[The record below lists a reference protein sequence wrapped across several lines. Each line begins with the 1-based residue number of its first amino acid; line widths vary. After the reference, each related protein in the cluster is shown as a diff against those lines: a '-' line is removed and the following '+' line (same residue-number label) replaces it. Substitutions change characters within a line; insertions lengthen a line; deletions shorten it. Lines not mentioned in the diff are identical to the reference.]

1 MSEVASEAGS
11 HRPKYELVLSVDG
24 LVRGAIVALVTLF
37 VVTSLP
43 SAQAVLGLIAVA
55 AVCAVTLQPLIE
67 RLAKTIGFAVSLVA
81 VHVVGLLAFGG
92 LAGVVA
98 WDLDTQ
104 ARSVESSLHA
114 AIDDLEPGSWPAEL
128 ASDVDAHRR
137 IASFFGGIATRS
149 VAGGD
154 AATAVLH
161 RTGQAILVTVLS
173 AFLVAGRRQI
183 VDGLARMTESKQRR
197 RTIRETLSVS
207 ALMAGCFL
215 RRTIVVSAAHGVVV
229 AGVTAAFGLRSGVA
243 LGCAAALVSTVPILG
258 PAAAWATTFVLAT
271 THYGRP
277 AYEIVA
283 IAAVATAA
291 DWIARDRFVE
301 QHVTVGPLL
310 VALGL
315 ATGIAVGGVAGAAL
329 GLFVV
334 AGIAGF
340 PASPAHVTNA
350 AARFV
355 EEQPPDETLAPVVAG
370 VPPMPGTRTTA
381 RVSVRV
387 SWRSAIAVA
396 AFVVAAAATHLLFT
410 RMGSISIWIVV
421 GLILALGIDRPV
433 SFVERRA
440 HVPRVLVLF
449 TAIALVVVAGTVAFR
464 ATAPQATRSS
474 TALVDDAPEVV
485 ASLQNLPIIGPILE
499 NADASA
505 RVEETIRELPDRIGD
520 SRVIERA
527 TSVAGD
533 GVVGIFWTVVI
544 LLSALVDGPRLT
556 RALTA
561 KIPVQHRRQSVRLAR
576 AGQHAI
582 ARYAA
587 GSALVATLNGIMVL
601 TGALVLGVPLAP
613 VLALWAMAWN
623 FVPQI
628 GGFMGGTPFVLLAF
642 GEGAVK
648 GVIAFVVFIV
658 YQNIENHLIQPTVIG
673 RSIDLPPW
681 LALVSAL
688 VGAAIGGLV
697 GAVLAVPFVGAVKVM
712 VAEFRRDDFAT
723 TARMPVPHRRMRLGR
738 RATVPT

>member
-1 MSEVASEAGS
+1 MSEVAREVGS
-11 HRPKYELVLSVDG
+11 ARPRYELVLSLDG
-24 LVRGAIVALVTLF
+24 LVRGAVVALATVF
-37 VVTSLP
+37 IVTSIP
-43 SAQAVLGLIAVA
+43 SAQAVLALIAVA
-55 AVCAVTLQPLIE
+55 AVCAVTLQQLIE
-67 RLAKTIGFAVSLVA
+67 RLAKVIGFAAALVT
-81 VHVVGLLAFGG
+81 VHVGGLITFGA

-98 WDLDTQ
+98 WDLDAQ
-104 ARSVESSLHA
+104 ARSVETSLHV

-128 ASDVDAHRR
+128 ASDADAHRR

-154 AATAVLH
+154 AATAILH

-173 AFLVAGRRQI
+173 AFLVAGRHQI
-183 VDGLARMTESKQRR
+183 VDGLAKMTESKERR
-197 RTIRETLSVS
+197 RAIRTTASTS
-207 ALMAGCFL
+207 ALLAGCFL
-215 RRTIVVSAAHGVVV
+215 RRTIVVSAAHGLVV
-229 AGVTAAFGLRSGVA
+229 AIVTAAFGLRSGVA
-243 LGCAAALVSTVPILG
+243 LGCAAALLSTVPVLG
-258 PAAAWATTFVLAT
+258 PLAAWATTFVLAT

-283 IAAVATAA
+283 IAAAATAA
-291 DWIARDRFVE
+291 DWVARSRYVE
-301 QHVTVGPLL
+301 QRVTVGPLL

-340 PASPAHVTNA
+340 SASPAELTAA

-370 VPPMPGTRTTA
+370 LSPAHETSTPA

-387 SWRSAIAVA
+387 SWRSAVAVA
-396 AFVVAAAATHLLFT
+396 AFVVAAAAVHVLFT

-421 GLILALGIDRPV
+421 GLILALGIDRPI
-433 SFVERRA
+433 SFLERRA
-440 HVPRVLVLF
+440 HLPRVLVLF
-449 TAIALVVVAGTVAFR
+449 TAIALIVVAGTVAFR

-499 NADASA
+499 DADASS
-505 RVEETIRELPDRIGD
+505 RVEEVIRELPHRIGE
-520 SRVIERA
+520 SRIIERA
-527 TSVAGD
+527 TSIAGD
-533 GVVGIFWTVVI
+533 GVVGVFWTVVI
-544 LLSALVDGPRLT
+544 LLSALIDGPRLM
-556 RALTA
+556 RAITA

-576 AGQHAI
+576 AGQQAV

-613 VLALWAMAWN
+613 VLALWALAWN

-642 GEGAVK
+642 GEGDVK
-648 GVIAFVVFIV
+648 GVIAFVVFVV
-658 YQNIENHLIQPTVIG
+658 YQNIENHLIQPAVIG

-688 VGAAIGGLV
+688 VGAAVGGLV

-712 VAEFRRDDFAT
+712 AAELRRDDFP
-723 TARMPVPHRRMRLGR
+723 TAAAPVRRRRMRLGR
-738 RATVPT
+738 RAAVPT

>member
-1 MSEVASEAGS
+1 MSEGTGEVGS
-11 HRPKYELVLSVDG
+11 HRPKYELVMSVDG
-24 LVRGAIVALVTLF
+24 IARAAIVALVTLF

-55 AVCAVTLQPLIE
+55 AVCAMTLQPLVE
-67 RLAKTIGFAVSLVA
+67 RVAKTVGDAAALVL
-81 VHVVGLLAFGG
+81 VHVGGLIAFGAF
-92 LAGVVA
+92 AGFVA
-98 WDLDTQ
+98 WDIDTQ
-104 ARSVESSLHA
+104 AHSVETSLHA

-128 ASDVDAHRR
+128 ASDVEAHRR
-137 IASFFGGIATRS
+137 IASFFDGIATRS
-149 VAGGD
+149 VAGDD
-154 AATAVLH
+154 AASAILH
-161 RTGQAILVTVLS
+161 RTGQLILVTVLS

-183 VDGLARMTESKQRR
+183 VDGLARLTESKDRR
-197 RTIRETLSVS
+197 RTIRETLSLS
-207 ALMAGCFL
+207 TLRAGCFL
-215 RRTIVVSAAHGVVV
+215 RRTIVVSAVHGAIV

-243 LGCAAALVSTVPILG
+243 LGCAAALLSTVPMLG
-258 PAAAWATTFVLAT
+258 PLAAWSTTFILAT
-271 THYGRP
+271 AHYGRP
-277 AYEIVA
+277 AYEIAV

-291 DWIARDRFVE
+291 DWVARERYVE
-301 QHVTVGPLL
+301 QRVTVGPLL

-315 ATGIAVGGVAGAAL
+315 AAGIAVGGVAGAAL

-340 PASPAHVTNA
+340 PTTPGDVTNA

-370 VPPMPGTRTTA
+370 LSPEGDGATA

-396 AFVVAAAATHLLFT
+396 AFVVAAAVMNLFFT

-433 SFVERRA
+433 SFVERHARI
-440 HVPRVLVLF
+440 PRILVLF
-449 TAIALVVVAGTVAFR
+449 IAMAMVVVAGTVAFR

-474 TALVDDAPEVV
+474 AALVDDAPEVV

-499 NADASA
+499 NADASS
-505 RVEETIRELPDRIGD
+505 RVEEAIRDLPDRIGD
-520 SRVIERA
+520 SRIIERA
-527 TSVAGD
+527 SSIAGD
-533 GVVGIFWTVVI
+533 GVVGIFWTIVI

-556 RALTA
+556 RAITA

-576 AGQHAI
+576 AGQQAI

-601 TGALVLGVPLAP
+601 TGALLLGVPLAP
-613 VLALWAMAWN
+613 VLALWALAWN

-642 GEGAVK
+642 GEGAAK

-688 VGAAIGGLV
+688 VGASIGGLV

-712 VAEFRRDDFAT
+712 VAELRREDFPSAT
-723 TARMPVPHRRMRLGR
+723 PARRRRIRLGR
-738 RATVPT
+738 RAAVPT